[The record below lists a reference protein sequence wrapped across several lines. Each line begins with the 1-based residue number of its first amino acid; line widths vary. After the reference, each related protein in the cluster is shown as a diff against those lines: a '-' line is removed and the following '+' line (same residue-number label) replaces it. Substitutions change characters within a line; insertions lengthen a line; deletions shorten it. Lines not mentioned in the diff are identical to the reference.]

1 MKKNIMTDL
10 SKFLMIVALILLM
23 AGGYVIN
30 RKKLQLREA
39 ANLPYYKIEL
49 SDIEDGIYTGK
60 AQTSF
65 LHLELEIQIENHK
78 IKDIK
83 VLQNDGLDGE
93 KARPIV
99 TEMIEQNKIVVPAIK
114 GAERGSLVYISCV
127 STALARK

>member
-1 MKKNIMTDL
+1 MKKNLMIDL

-93 KARPIV
+93 KARPIIN
-99 TEMIEQNKIVVPAIK
+99 EMIEQNKIVVPAIK

>member
-1 MKKNIMTDL
+1 MTDL

-49 SDIEDGIYTGK
+49 TEIEDGIYTGK
-60 AQTSF
+60 TQTSF

-93 KARPIV
+93 KARPIIN
-99 TEMIEQNKIVVPAIK
+99 EMIEQNKIVVPAIK